1 MTSSPI
7 SDDLRRLVRTR
18 ANGKGSDLATIDPIS
33 GKIVPLFNPRI
44 QLWNDHFTLNNAQ
57 IEGITAIGRA
67 TARLIMLNAPTRLLE
82 RQVLIVQGQYP

>member
-44 QLWNDHFTLNNAQ
+44 QLWNDHFTLNHAQ
-57 IEGITAIGRA
+57 IKGITAIGRA
-67 TARLIMLNAPTRLLE
+67 TARLLMLNAPTRLLE